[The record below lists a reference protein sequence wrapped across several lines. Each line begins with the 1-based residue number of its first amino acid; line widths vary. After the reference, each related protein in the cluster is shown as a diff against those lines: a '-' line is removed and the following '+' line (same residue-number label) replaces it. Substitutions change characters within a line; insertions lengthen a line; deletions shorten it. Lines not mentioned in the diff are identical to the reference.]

1 MFGLSYGEWMMFRGT
16 ATEERKQEGK
26 RALRICMHG
35 RDERLGDAREEKIS
49 LCEWL
54 EEPAGF
60 RLAACRVQGDDG
72 QFLHEE
78 EF

>member
-1 MFGLSYGEWMMFRGT
+1 M
-16 ATEERKQEGK
+16 
-26 RALRICMHG
+26 
-35 RDERLGDAREEKIS
+35 S